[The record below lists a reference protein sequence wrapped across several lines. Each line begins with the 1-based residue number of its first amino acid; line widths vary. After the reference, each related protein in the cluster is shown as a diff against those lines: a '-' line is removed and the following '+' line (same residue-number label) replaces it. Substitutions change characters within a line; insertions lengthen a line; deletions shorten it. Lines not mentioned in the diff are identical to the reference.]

1 MFGFLR
7 RLRILSI
14 DLVGISGLDVLG
26 VVIKIF
32 RLLVDVSLLSLSGLS
47 LFIALILSE
56 LCLRFLLRRGIIG
69 GISQR

>member
-7 RLRILSI
+7 LLRILSI

-56 LCLRFLLRRGIIG
+56 LCLRFLL
-69 GISQR
+69 